1 MRMER
6 KEKQLPLPGMP
17 ERVNRDGLDD
27 KKEELALT
35 VLTGVQSMRKSCC
48 VLLRLLHR
56 LGAPQCGDIQETE
69 ALIAWAS
76 TAMESPSQN
85 SAQLLQMLK
94 VGLRDLSTITANPL
108 VGEIAFK
115 ALAERIPGVSYAT
128 VIKRA
133 GKPRKFKVYMS
144 RRQPTY

>member
-1 MRMER
+1 MT
-6 KEKQLPLPGMP
+6 QLQTG
-17 ERVNRDGLDD
+17 
-27 KKEELALT
+27 EESPQAFCANLSA
-35 VLTGVQSMRKSCC
+35 
-48 VLLRLLHR
+48 RLLK
-56 LGAPQCGDIQETE
+56 LAEQSALATQETE